1 MASKII
7 IAIDGY
13 AGCGKSTLAK
23 SLAES
28 IQYLYLD
35 TGAMY
40 RAVSYFY
47 LQKKISYDDENAV
60 LSALPTIDIDFRKID
75 GTVRTMLNDV
85 DVEEKIR
92 SMEVNNVVTKYAA
105 IKEVRQAL
113 VRQQQEIGKQKG
125 IVIDGRDIGTVV
137 FPDAELKLFI
147 TANIEIRAA
156 RRLQEFQAK
165 DPHITMAEVI
175 ANLQLRDRDET
186 TRIESPL
193 VKAPEAIEIDTSD
206 MDKEQALH
214 AALELYYAKM
224 AS

>member
-1 MASKII
+1 MDKKII

-40 RAVSYFY
+40 RAASYYY
-47 LQKKISYDDENAV
+47 LQNNISHEDINAV
-60 LSALPTIDIDFRKID
+60 IAALPNIKIRFQAVN
-75 GTVRTMLNDV
+75 GAMHTFLNDK
-85 DVEEKIR
+85 DVEENIR
-92 SMEVNNVVTKYAA
+92 SMTVNNVVTKYAA
-105 IKEVRQAL
+105 IKEVREAL
-113 VRQQQEIGKQKG
+113 VKQQQEIGKQKG

-147 TANIEIRAA
+147 TAHIEVRAA
-156 RRLQEFQAK
+156 RRFQEFQAK
-165 DPHITMAEVI
+165 DPQITMAQVI
-175 ANLQLRDRDET
+175 ANLELRDRDET

-193 VKAPEAIEIDTSD
+193 VKAKEAIEIDTSE
-206 MDKEQALH
+206 MDKEQALNT
-214 AALELYYAKM
+214 ALDLYYKM
-224 AS
+224 IS